1 MKFVDRY
8 KISLHNISNNKS
20 RSILTTIIVYIISFL
35 IMAIMCIAIT
45 YYVNQNKIIY
55 KYYETVGETNISY
68 NNYNGD
74 KQGKKFNKDL
84 YVTYK
89 NVIDK
94 HSKDI
99 NYIEYSINNMY
110 DVGLTDYSYPI
121 KLNIIEGTGINK
133 SIKNSN
139 KIYVSS
145 NYVSQYYNNYG
156 KQLSVGSKFI
166 YNYSYSPNNKTYEN
180 EEIELE
186 IAGIYKAE
194 KKNNYNIKNVYID
207 CEYVLNNFKYSS
219 ISSFNIEYN
228 IDKISFDSSRF
239 KNELK
244 SLYEEIKEIMP
255 LSYNRY
261 TNGNNEVVEKEYES
275 VNCSVLEDLKMY
287 VIIGYVI
294 LGFAGFLAIV
304 LMLLSIGSL
313 ANTIV
318 ISVNKNKK
326 FIGLMKALGLNERD
340 LKSTIKYESMTTII
354 IGVLLAFGSL
364 YIIKAPLTSISSG
377 ILESTFTM
385 YLAKIKDYAI
395 IMEIPI
401 YVPILTI
408 IFFILFTLLFSKS
421 SMSKISK
428 TDPMAVISEV
438 S

>member
-1 MKFVDRY
+1 
-8 KISLHNISNNKS
+8 
-20 RSILTTIIVYIISFL
+20 
-35 IMAIMCIAIT
+35 
-45 YYVNQNKIIY
+45 
-55 KYYETVGETNISY
+55 
-68 NNYNGD
+68 
-74 KQGKKFNKDL
+74 
-84 YVTYK
+84 
-89 NVIDK
+89 
-94 HSKDI
+94 
-99 NYIEYSINNMY
+99 
-110 DVGLTDYSYPI
+110 
-121 KLNIIEGTGINK
+121 
-133 SIKNSN
+133 
-139 KIYVSS
+139 
-145 NYVSQYYNNYG
+145 
-156 KQLSVGSKFI
+156 
-166 YNYSYSPNNKTYEN
+166 
-180 EEIELE
+180 
-186 IAGIYKAE
+186 
-194 KKNNYNIKNVYID
+194 
-207 CEYVLNNFKYSS
+207 
-219 ISSFNIEYN
+219 
-228 IDKISFDSSRF
+228 
-239 KNELK
+239 
-244 SLYEEIKEIMP
+244 
-255 LSYNRY
+255 
-261 TNGNNEVVEKEYES
+261 
-275 VNCSVLEDLKMY
+275 MY